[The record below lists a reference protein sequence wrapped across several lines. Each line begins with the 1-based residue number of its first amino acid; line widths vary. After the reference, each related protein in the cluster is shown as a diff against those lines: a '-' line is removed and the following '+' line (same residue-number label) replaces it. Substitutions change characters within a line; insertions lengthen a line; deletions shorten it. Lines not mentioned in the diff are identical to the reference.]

1 MNLTYTESLQL
12 RRIHDLLD
20 EAYQHYFSGSAGH
33 CKSHEGNVEVSFG
46 NYWDRNDREDESAS
60 WINSVSVWSY
70 ALGPHRRHDFD
81 SMADALEA
89 VKEWY
94 ATEMSTVYCKKCR
107 TVLDVDGC
115 ACKFYERA
123 GK

>member
-12 RRIHDLLD
+12 KRIHVLLD
-20 EAYQHYFSGSAGH
+20 EAYRHYFEGSDGH

-46 NYWDRNDREDESAS
+46 NYWDRSDCEDGDS

-81 SMADALEA
+81 TMAEALAA
-89 VKEWY
+89 VKEWHE
-94 ATEMSTVYCKKCR
+94 TEMSTVYCKKCR
-107 TVLDVDGC
+107 TVLDWDGC

-123 GK
+123 GE